1 MFSFMKAVIL
11 NGSNE
16 NENPLN
22 TWEKLIVEILDNYGW
37 QVETVE
43 LRNKKLATCI
53 GCFGCWIK
61 TPGECI
67 LKDEGREICKNVAR
81 SDLLVLLTPLTF
93 GGYSFELKKMMDR
106 LIPNLLP
113 LFTKINGETHHKTRY
128 EKKPKLLAIGYQPQ
142 HDEESER
149 IFKELVHRNALNMD
163 NPTSYVEV
171 VVGEVNDITVGEEIL
186 RNIEVIS

>member
-1 MFSFMKAVIL
+1 MFNFMKALIL
-11 NGSNE
+11 NGSNDD
-16 NENPLN
+16 ENPLN
-22 TWEKLIVEILDNYGW
+22 IWEKSIIELLDNHGW

-61 TPGECI
+61 TPGQCI
-67 LKDEGREICKNVAR
+67 LKDEGQEICKAVAR

-93 GGYSFELKKMMDR
+93 GGYSFELKKIVDR

-113 LFTKINGETHHKTRY
+113 LFTKINGEMHHKTRY
-128 EKKPKLLAIGYQPQ
+128 EKNPKLLAIGYQPQ

-149 IFKELVHRNALNMD
+149 IFRELVHRNSINMD
-163 NPTSYVEV
+163 SPVKYAEIVT
-171 VVGEVNDITVGEEIL
+171 GEMNDITEGEVIL

>member
-1 MFSFMKAVIL
+1 MKAVIL

-16 NENPLN
+16 DENLLN
-22 TWEKLIVEILDNYGW
+22 NWEKLIIEILDNQGW
-37 QVETVE
+37 QVETFE

-67 LKDEGREICKNVAR
+67 LKDEGIDICKAVAK

-113 LFTKINGETHHKTRY
+113 LFTKINGEMHHKTRY
-128 EKKPKLLAIGYQPQ
+128 EKKPKLLAIGYNFQ
-142 HDEESER
+142 HDDESER
-149 IFKELVHRNALNMD
+149 IFRELVHRNALNMD
-163 NPTSYVEV
+163 NPLSHTEV
-171 VVGEVNDITVGEEIL
+171 VDGNINDITEAEEIL
-186 RNIEVIS
+186 RSIEVIS